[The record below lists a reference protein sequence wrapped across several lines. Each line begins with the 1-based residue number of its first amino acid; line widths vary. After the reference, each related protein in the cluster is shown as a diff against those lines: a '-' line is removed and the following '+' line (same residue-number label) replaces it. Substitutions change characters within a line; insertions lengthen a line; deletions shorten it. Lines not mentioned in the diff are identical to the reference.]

1 MAFGS
6 RVRRL
11 AVVPLVSV
19 VVLAG
24 VWVTGGLLTDDELLA
39 KGATAAWLALAG
51 ALAVTAAARWRRL
64 ALPVLLSYAV
74 TALAAGGFLLWT
86 STVDRVVVEEV
97 VVAEPAPSTTL
108 PSSPAA
114 TGAAA
119 SASTPDPRARTT
131 LLSQGAFRSREHT
144 TSGVA
149 SLIRRASGQQVVTLT
164 RLDTSPGPDLR
175 VYLARGDG
183 TDVRGAVDLG
193 GLRGNK
199 GTQQYAL
206 PSGVDTSGYRAVVIW
221 CRAFSVAFGSAVLS
235 PAA

>member
-1 MAFGS
+1 VDFGI
-6 RVRRL
+6 RMRRL
-11 AVVPLVSV
+11 VVVPLVAV

-39 KGATAAWLALAG
+39 KAATAAWLALAG

-64 ALPVLLSYAV
+64 AVPVLLSYAV

-86 STVDRVVVEEV
+86 STVDRVAVEEV
-97 VVAEPAPSTTL
+97 VVAEPAPSTSL

-114 TGAAA
+114 TGAAV
-119 SASTPDPRARTT
+119 SAPGPVPQARPT
-131 LLSQGAFRSREHT
+131 LLSRGAFRSGAHST
-144 TSGVA
+144 AGVA
-149 SLIRRASGQQVVTLT
+149 SLIRRPAGQQVVTLT

-199 GTQQYAL
+199 GTQQYAV
-206 PSGVDTSGYRAVVIW
+206 PSGVDTSGYGAVVIW
-221 CRAFSVAFGSAVLS
+221 CRAFSVAFGTAALS